1 MSRSLPVLVV
11 LLSLVVPVSHVA
23 VAAEPPE
30 LPAPPLVPFLQLA
43 IPALDKS
50 PVQIPAIGLPAPPQ
64 RFPDLPPPRFVTD
77 ARPIAPLA
85 PPRVLACNPL
95 GSVFGVPSEL
105 IECGRAR
112 YQRGELDEARTTLQS
127 AAQRST
133 ARVVVREARY
143 WLAETLLRLDRV
155 QEAEHHL
162 HLVAQD
168 DPRGELGLYAA
179 HALGWVSLGLNQ
191 PARALQT
198 FDQILRGSAPPD
210 IFPYARHGR
219 AMALYGL
226 RRYAEA
232 REAWTSLLNQS
243 VPRALA
249 TEAQFW
255 LGETLGRLGDHPG
268 AVSRLQLFA
277 AGGPQLLIETG
288 LLRLGWW
295 SRAAGQPLEAV
306 KAHRGLL
313 SAYPRT
319 LEGLWAR
326 AGLVQ
331 ALLDIDDYPAAREE
345 ARRLE
350 SLDRQGAL
358 ALPSLLLL
366 ARWSVEKSRPD
377 EAQLLL
383 QDLLTR
389 NLEPATRAYVLLLSG
404 EAYRQLG
411 QAAEA
416 RNQFQAVRN
425 APGALPLGW
434 HAALRLAEMDF
445 QGREFT
451 QAYAGAEALLRETL
465 PAELRAAALVLAAES
480 SYWAQA
486 HARAGGLYSQFLTD
500 FHRLPQAQHMLLA
513 LAWTEFK
520 RNRADEARR
529 LWTRFADDSP
539 ADPRTAEALLMAA
552 EVAAKAN
559 DTTAAQALLDR
570 LITRFPQSEHADT
583 AILNRAILA
592 IRESRSPEALRD
604 LSELVARA
612 TLSPFAGRMR
622 LARGIALLEVD
633 RHPQALT
640 DFHGAAQRGDDAV
653 AHLGLGAI
661 ALGRR
666 HWPEAA
672 REFAEARSRGTAA
685 VAAAAEYGLAATAFN
700 QGRQDDFKRF
710 AVPLLSGPADP
721 ATTPHLLHAM
731 TLIAS
736 AEKSWSEAR
745 GFVRRLAAE
754 FPAHEATPTAVA
766 RLGAAAGREAQ
777 WPVAREAYQL
787 LADRY
792 SKHAGNEE
800 GRVDFAEALLRTGA
814 AAEARR
820 RLQPLVDSAPGDPRM
835 PRALLLL
842 AQASEASGDRA
853 GALQAY
859 ARLARDY
866 PTAAGSPAASLAQ
879 ATLLQ
884 SEGKW
889 DQARPLFEKALGNPD
904 PAVAT
909 EAAYQMGE
917 ALRAQGQH
925 QDAAESYMTAAY
937 LAPDSAVGR
946 KALLGAGQAYA
957 ALKQKDSAVIVY
969 RKLLASSG
977 LEPDLA
983 EEARKGLK
991 ALGVN

>member
-1 MSRSLPVLVV
+1 MSRSLRALVV
-11 LLSLVVPVSHVA
+11 FLSLIVVAQVT

-30 LPAPPLVPFLQLA
+30 LPAPSLVPFLQLA
-43 IPALDKS
+43 IPALDKP
-50 PVQIPAIGLPAPPQ
+50 PVSIPAIGLPAPPQ
-64 RFPDLPPPRFVTD
+64 RFPELPPPRFVTD

-85 PPRVLACNPL
+85 PPRMLACNPL

-105 IECGRAR
+105 VECGRAR

-133 ARVVVREARY
+133 DRVVVREARY

-179 HALGWVSLGLNQ
+179 HALGWVALRLNQ

-198 FDQILRGSAPPD
+198 FEQIIRGSAPPE
-210 IFPYARHGR
+210 ISPYARHGR
-219 AMALYGL
+219 AMALYAL
-226 RRYAEA
+226 RRYPEA
-232 REAWTSLLNQS
+232 KDAWTSLLNQS

-249 TEAQFW
+249 AEAQFW
-255 LGETLGRLGDHPG
+255 LGETLGRLGDHAG
-268 AVSRLQLFA
+268 AVSRLQIFA
-277 AGGPQLLIETG
+277 AGGPQLFIETG

-306 KAHRGLL
+306 KAYRGLL

-319 LEGLWAR
+319 AEGLWAR

-331 ALLDIDDYPAAREE
+331 ALLELDDYPAAREE
-345 ARRLE
+345 VRRLE
-350 SLDRQGAL
+350 SLDRQGTL
-358 ALPSLLLL
+358 MLPSLLLL
-366 ARWSVEKSRPD
+366 TGWTVEKSRTD
-377 EAQLLL
+377 EAQALL
-383 QDLLTR
+383 QELLTR
-389 NLEPATRAYVLLLSG
+389 NLEPATRAYVLVLSG
-404 EAYRQLG
+404 EAHRQLG
-411 QAAEA
+411 QTAEA

-425 APGALPLGW
+425 APGARPLGW

-445 QGREFT
+445 QAREFA
-451 QAYAGAEALLRETL
+451 QAYAGAEALLREPL

-500 FHRLPQAQHMLLA
+500 FHRLPQAQHMVLA

-520 RNRADEARR
+520 RNRPDEARR
-529 LWTRFADDSP
+529 LWTRFAEDSP

-552 EVAAKAN
+552 ELAAKAN
-559 DTTAAQALLDR
+559 DTAAAQALLDR

-592 IRESRSPEALRD
+592 IRQGRGSEALRD
-604 LSELVARA
+604 LSELVGRA

-622 LARGIALLEVD
+622 LARGIVLLEVD
-633 RHPQALT
+633 RYAEAQS
-640 DFHGAAQRGDDAV
+640 DFREAAQKGDDAV

-661 ALGRR
+661 ALEQRQ
-666 HWPEAA
+666 WPEAA
-672 REFAEARSRGTAA
+672 REFAEARRGGAA
-685 VAAAAEYGLAATAFN
+685 GVAAAAEYGLAAAAFN
-700 QGRQDDFKRF
+700 QGRKDDFKRF
-710 AVPLLSGPADP
+710 AAPLLSGPPDP
-721 ATTPHLLHAM
+721 AATPHLVHGM

-736 AEKSWSEAR
+736 EEKSWSEAR
-745 GFVRRLAAE
+745 GFARRLAAE
-754 FPAHEATPTAVA
+754 FPAHEATPAAVA
-766 RLGAAAGREAQ
+766 RLGAAASREAQ

-792 SKHAGNEE
+792 SKDPGNEE

-820 RLQPLVDSAPGDPRM
+820 RLQAFVDSAPGDPRM

-842 AQASEASGDRA
+842 AQASEATGDRA

-859 ARLARDY
+859 TRLARDY
-866 PTAAGSPAASLAQ
+866 PTAAGSPRATLAQ

-889 DQARPLFEKALGNPD
+889 DQARPLLEKVLGDPD

-917 ALRAQGQH
+917 ALRVQGQH
-925 QDAAESYMTAAY
+925 QEAAESYMTASY

-946 KALLGAGQAYA
+946 KALLGAAQAYA